1 MERALRRSGLPVSFT
16 GGFHPLPRVQFALAL
31 PLGAEADG
39 EWMDLEYTQP
49 IDPTEALQ
57 RLQAQLPAG
66 FALLQVEAV
75 EVSAPSLSQ
84 ELMAAHWQLQL
95 RPTGTGTD
103 GTVPPL
109 AAWQAAAAELLNSSS
124 WIWHDTDKKGR
135 PRQRDCRPFL
145 QSLAVEGV
153 EQMPAL
159 VELRYE
165 ALVDPA
171 GRSLRPEQ
179 LQHWFAQ
186 QLDAGLEMVSLRR
199 ESLQLRQSPKA

>member
-1 MERALRRSGLPVSFT
+1 
-16 GGFHPLPRVQFALAL
+16 
-31 PLGAEADG
+31 
-39 EWMDLEYTQP
+39 
-49 IDPTEALQ
+49 
-57 RLQAQLPAG
+57 
-66 FALLQVEAV
+66 
-75 EVSAPSLSQ
+75 
-84 ELMAAHWQLQL
+84 
-95 RPTGTGTD
+95 
-103 GTVPPL
+103 VPPL
-109 AAWQAAAAELLNSSS
+109 AAWQAAAAELLSSSS

-165 ALVDPA
+165 ALVDPS